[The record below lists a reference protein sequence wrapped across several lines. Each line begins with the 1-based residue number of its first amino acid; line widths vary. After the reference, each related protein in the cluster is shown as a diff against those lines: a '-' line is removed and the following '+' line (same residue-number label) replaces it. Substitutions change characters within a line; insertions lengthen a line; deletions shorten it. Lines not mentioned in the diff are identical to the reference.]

1 MRYFGLMVV
10 GLVWLAVAA
19 PRARAA
25 AETPAKKPNF
35 VFILVDDWRWNVL
48 GCMGDPVVK
57 TPHIDRLA
65 ARGVLFRNAF
75 VTTSICAVSRASI
88 LTGQWQRRHGIDDFA
103 KGLNGD
109 KWAQTYAAL
118 LRAAGYRTGFIGKFG
133 VGSAAEVKAKADAFD
148 FWRGLPGQAGKLF
161 IEKDD
166 PKRTHKTAVFGD
178 QALEFLQGCRADTPF
193 CLSISFNAV
202 HARDGEPREYE
213 PDPRDEKLYA
223 DVKMP
228 VPKLATAEAF
238 SRLPEFVQK
247 SEARRRWQRR
257 FATPEMFQATLR
269 DYYRLA
275 AGVDREVGR
284 IVKALEDL
292 KLADNTVIIFFG
304 DNGYFLGDRGLADKW
319 FMYEES
325 IRVPC
330 IVCDPRPLTPAPL
343 PKRERERGKKQD
355 AMVLNVDIAPTIVEM
370 AGLPIPKGMQ
380 GRSLVPLLRQAKA
393 PADWRTEFFYE
404 HHTNPKII
412 PPSEGV
418 RTERWAYIRWIKAD
432 PAVEELYDLAN
443 DPLEEKNLVRDPA
456 QARTLAAL
464 RDKWQMWASTLK

>member
-1 MRYFGLMVV
+1 MPYLRLTLAV
-10 GLVWLAVAA
+10 LVWLAFA
-19 PRARAA
+19 PQGVRAEKS
-25 AETPAKKPNF
+25 ETPAKKPNF

-48 GCMGDPVVK
+48 GCMGDPVVQ

-133 VGSAAEVKAKADAFD
+133 VGSAAEVKAKANAFD
-148 FWRGLPGQAGKLF
+148 FWRGLPGQAGKVF
-161 IEKDD
+161 IDKDD

-178 QALEFLQGCRADTPF
+178 QALEFLQGCRPDTPF

-223 DVKMP
+223 DIKMP

-238 SRLPEFVQK
+238 ARLPEFVQK

-257 FATPEMFQATLR
+257 FATPQMFQDTLR

-275 AGVDREVGR
+275 TGVDREVGR
-284 IVKALEDL
+284 IVKALDDL

-330 IVCDPRPLTPAPL
+330 IVCDPRLPA
-343 PKRERERGKKQD
+343 ERRGSKQD
-355 AMVLNVDIAPTIVEM
+355 SLVLNVDLAPTIVDM
-370 AGLPIPKGMQ
+370 TGLPIPKGMQ

-418 RTERWAYIRWIKAD
+418 RTERWAYIRWIKAE
-432 PAVEELYDLAN
+432 PVVEELYDLAN
-443 DPLEEKNLVRDPA
+443 DPLEERNLVRDPA
-456 QARTLAAL
+456 QARVLAEL
-464 RDKWQMWASTLK
+464 RDKWQTWARTLK